1 MDKHINH
8 LSAKEQHLMIHAPL
22 YVSVLIAEA
31 DGDIKNKEKA
41 RIVEL
46 VHIKSFSEH
55 HGLNELYKELDHDV
69 AEELRTLIAS
79 LPDDR
84 YEREVALVD
93 LISGLNHILPKC
105 KYSFASHYYK
115 SLREFAHYIATFEG
129 GFWGIGAIT
138 KAEAKF
144 VKLPMINEPQ
154 EHQN

>member
-1 MDKHINH
+1 MHKHINH
-8 LSAKEQHLMIHAPL
+8 LSEEERHLMIHAPL

-55 HGLNELYKELDHDV
+55 HGINELYKELDHDA
-69 AEELRTLIAS
+69 AEELRTLVAS
-79 LPDDR
+79 LPDDKA
-84 YEREVALVD
+84 EREATLVD
-93 LISGLNHILPKC
+93 MLSGLNKILPKC
-105 KYSFASHYYK
+105 NYSFASHYYK
-115 SLREFAHYIATFEG
+115 SLREFAHYVATIEG

-138 KAEAKF
+138 KEEAKY

-154 EHQN
+154 EN